1 MLKRF
6 KFILAACTLLALGSS
21 AIAASIS
28 HPDGEGGCGAA
39 DYDDDNYQFS
49 LLTSFAVPA
58 MRDGESVTVYG
69 QTYNGNTGQSTYAY
83 AEFSCSGGVIST
95 NTHYDYSVIWY
106 LR

>member
-6 KFILAACTLLALGSS
+6 KFILAACTLLALGGS
-21 AIAASIS
+21 AIAASVS

-39 DYDDDNYQFS
+39 DYDDDNFQFNQV
-49 LLTSFAVPA
+49 TSFAIPA

-69 QTYNGNTGQSTYAY
+69 QTYNGHTGQSTYAW

-95 NTHYDYSVIWY
+95 NTQYDFSPIWY